1 MSQKDYNNIED
12 FLIDDTFQKYCSGE
26 NNSCIQYWEQYIVN
40 HPEQLETIQHAKRLY
55 QVLVGNKPA
64 VNERLEH
71 MKARLKEEKNE
82 LSIFS
87 WHLSHLFRIAAVLAL
102 FGFAYFWY
110 TQFYSKRIEPLDQFV
125 AAQIFE
131 TKKGEKKT
139 FDLPDGTTITLNSD
153 SKLELDK
160 DFNDHARHVYLTGE
174 GFFEVKKDKEK
185 PFVVYA
191 NDFDISVLG
200 TTFNVKS
207 YPNDGTSEAFLVEG
221 LIEMRSKGINENSM
235 IIKPNQ
241 KIILYKN
248 QFIEAKKD
256 PAVKK
261 EALKSNVKEIKIQD
275 FSVDEPAVSSKEI
288 AWKDNRLEIMD
299 QDFESL
305 RHTLERWYDVDIE
318 IKNRNLEDYRFT
330 ATFSKENI
338 NQVLNAL
345 QKVEPF
351 NYEIYGRK
359 ITIY

>member
-1 MSQKDYNNIED
+1 M
-12 FLIDDTFQKYCSGE
+12 
-26 NNSCIQYWEQYIVN
+26 
-40 HPEQLETIQHAKRLY
+40 
-55 QVLVGNKPA
+55 
-64 VNERLEH
+64 
-71 MKARLKEEKNE
+71 
-82 LSIFS
+82 
-87 WHLSHLFRIAAVLAL
+87 
-102 FGFAYFWY
+102 
-110 TQFYSKRIEPLDQFV
+110 
-125 AAQIFE
+125 
-131 TKKGEKKT
+131 
-139 FDLPDGTTITLNSD
+139 
-153 SKLELDK
+153 
-160 DFNDHARHVYLTGE
+160 
-174 GFFEVKKDKEK
+174 
-185 PFVVYA
+185 
-191 NDFDISVLG
+191 
-200 TTFNVKS
+200 
-207 YPNDGTSEAFLVEG
+207 EG